1 MIRVTYEFSECED
14 DEFLSLSQYEFHY
27 AYQGE
32 FFEVTLVLR
41 KNQLVLSDCLYFE

>member
-14 DEFLSLSQYEFHY
+14 DEFLSLSQHEFYY

-32 FFEVTLVLR
+32 FFEVTFVFREDKLVLGE
-41 KNQLVLSDCLYFE
+41 CMHFE